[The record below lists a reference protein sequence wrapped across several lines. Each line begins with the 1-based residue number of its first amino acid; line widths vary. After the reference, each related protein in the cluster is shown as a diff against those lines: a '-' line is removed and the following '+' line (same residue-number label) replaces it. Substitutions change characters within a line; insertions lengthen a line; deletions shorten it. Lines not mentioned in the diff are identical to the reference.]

1 MTGNDQ
7 PSSTSQQFYDHQ
19 FIEDLRRQML
29 KFAIQQMG
37 NEGLAEDAV
46 QEALIGAFK
55 NADSFKGKAAFKTW
69 VFSILKNKI
78 ADSIRQRR
86 HLVEPGRLVPG
97 DEENENFEEFFDER
111 GFWQPEERPMSWGN
125 PEESV
130 RNLHFWQVF
139 EACLD
144 HLPGQQGKVFMMREF
159 IEMDSQEICDALGIT
174 LSNLNVMLYR
184 ARVRLRE
191 CIENKWFLQGDL
203 S

>member
-1 MTGNDQ
+1 MTGSDQ
-7 PSSTSQQFYDHQ
+7 SSSKLQQFSDPE

-55 NADSFKGKAAFKTW
+55 NAGSFEGKAAFKTW

-86 HLVEPGRLVPG
+86 HFVEPGCLVHG
-97 DEENENFEEFFDER
+97 DEDNFDELFDER
-111 GFWQPEERPMSWGN
+111 GFWQPEERPGSWGN

-130 RNLHFWQVF
+130 RNQHFWRVF

-144 HLPGQQGKVFMMREF
+144 HLPGQQGRVFMMREF
-159 IEMDSQEICDALGIT
+159 IEMDSQEICDSVGIT

-184 ARVRLRE
+184 ARIRLRE
-191 CIENKWFLQGDL
+191 CLENNWFFLENQ